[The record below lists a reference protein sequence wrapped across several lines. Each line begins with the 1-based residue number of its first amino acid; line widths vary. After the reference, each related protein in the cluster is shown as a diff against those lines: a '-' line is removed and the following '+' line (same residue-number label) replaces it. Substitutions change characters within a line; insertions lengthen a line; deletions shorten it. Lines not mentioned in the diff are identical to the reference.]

1 MSFDKAFTR
10 ICKTIR
16 KMDGVTVT
24 YRRGESSFELIAARG
39 NTTYNASDANGAL
52 VEIDNR
58 DYLIAA
64 ADLEIDGQPI
74 EPQHGDMIEETLRGK
89 LVRFEVIPDRGRCW
103 RFSDPSQSEYRIHTQ
118 CVAEFDSDLF
128 TSIGGV
134 AWAMQL
140 GGALEPVALGS

>member
-1 MSFDKAFTR
+1 MFDDVFANVFD
-10 ICKTIR
+10 TIR
-16 KMDGVTVT
+16 NLDGATVT
-24 YRRGESSFELIAARG
+24 YRRGESSFELTSARG

-103 RFSDPSQSEYRIHTQ
+103 RFSDPAQSEYRIHTQ
-118 CVAEFDSDLF
+118 CVAEFDTDQF
-128 TSIGGV
+128 VSIGGY

-140 GGALEPVALGS
+140 GGALEPVALDT